1 MCPNEDVW
9 NNRNTICELRET
21 TLDDEPA
28 YEFKFGSSGICRKKS
43 EFSIE
48 PKVGDQLD
56 LAIYSG
62 SACRRMLIRNG
73 VVMFYY
79 DDATLQ
85 QQHKG
90 WSKLDREKQQEEFDK
105 YMETADEKYAALPK
119 CLQKR
124 IDTMRAND
132 NADIRLLEPYR
143 MFVFQEGVKIAAVV
157 TSEKEIFAFREL
169 SWKNQKTLV
178 PDLSEDHSGGTF
190 AIAISAALEIIRTPD

>member
-9 NNRNTICELRET
+9 NDRNTICELRET
-21 TLDDEPA
+21 TLDGEPA

-62 SACRRMLIRNG
+62 SACRGMRLNG
-73 VVMFYY
+73 AVMFYY

-85 QQHKG
+85 QQHEE
-90 WSKLDREKQQEEFDK
+90 WSKLYREKQQEEFDK

-124 IDTMRAND
+124 IDAIRASD
-132 NADIRLLEPYR
+132 DADTRFWESYN
-143 MFVFQEGVKIAAVV
+143 MFAFQEGVKIAAVV

-190 AIAISAALEIIRTPD
+190 ATAIVAALEIIRTPD